1 MPKQFDVVV
10 LTAPDYLTPKKDSV
24 LTANV
29 ILEDQLVL
37 DALAELG
44 LRVSRV
50 SWDSQDFDWA
60 STHFA
65 LIRSTWDYIHRVDE
79 FSSWLKRASKQTKF
93 INPISLIDWNMDK
106 IYLKELNAS
115 GIHIPKTLFIPK
127 GSQWTLHQAW
137 ENAKRELGFNSN
149 TLVLKPCIS
158 GGARH
163 TYKFDVDQLSQ
174 YEVIFAELISNEALM
189 LQEFQQNIVDH
200 GEISMMLFNGEFTH
214 AVLKIAKAGDF
225 RVQDDYG
232 GSVHEYKP
240 NANEI
245 AFAEATVKATPQV
258 PMYARVDIF
267 KDNENKIALAELEIF
282 EPELWFRLQPNAAKV
297 LAKHIK
303 EQLFKN
309 SSF

>member
-189 LQEFQQNIVDH
+189 LQEFQQNIVDR